1 MKDNDIKMLPDR
13 LNRMPVV
20 YKGMTVREL
29 LLMIGVGTIIGSLLG
44 IILFILFGRWVLIP
58 SAIVFMPLPT
68 LFFGGNKIAKL
79 KRGKPETWFSRS
91 IDLFFA
97 KKGFNGNNLI
107 FNDEQFIVRR
117 KKRKYNKVKQK

>member
-1 MKDNDIKMLPDR
+1 MKDNDIHMLPDR

-29 LLMIGVGTIIGSLLG
+29 LLMIGIGVIIGVVVG
-44 IILFILFGRWVLIP
+44 VCLFILFGRWVLIP

-79 KRGKPETWFSRS
+79 KRGKPETWFARS
-91 IDLFFA
+91 VDLFFA

-107 FNDEQFIVRR
+107 FNDQEFIVRR
-117 KKRKYNKVKQK
+117 KNNKVKNK

>member
-1 MKDNDIKMLPDR
+1 MKENDINMLPDR

-29 LLMIGVGTIIGSLLG
+29 LLMIGIGSIIGGLFG
-44 IILFILFGRWVLIP
+44 IILFILFDRWVLIP

-68 LFFGGNKIAKL
+68 LFFGGNKVSKL
-79 KRGKPETWFSRS
+79 KRGKPETWFARS

-97 KKGFNGNNLI
+97 KKGFNANNLI
-107 FNDEQFIVRR
+107 FNDQQFIVRR
-117 KKRKYNKVKQK
+117 KKRKIIR

>member
-1 MKDNDIKMLPDR
+1 MKENDIDMLPDR

-20 YKGMTVREL
+20 YKGMTVREIS
-29 LLMIGVGTIIGSLLG
+29 LMVGVGAIIGGLFG

-68 LFFGGNKIAKL
+68 LFFGGNKITKL
-79 KRGKPETWFSRS
+79 KRGKPETWFARS

-107 FNDEQFIVRR
+107 FNDQEFIVRR
-117 KKRKYNKVKQK
+117 KNNKVKNK